1 MRQIAFIAIC
11 LHFIFSLVKSIEP
24 LLIKRIKMKK
34 QLLSASIAL
43 MCLSSINAQAVTYIS
58 AKAMLDVENG
68 TLIPSPLITIDN
80 GVISAVERNKSPT
93 LTNDDQH
100 IKLPSLTLMP
110 GLMDMHV
117 HLTSDPTVPRGER
130 LSQSVPRMAVKATY
144 FAKKTLE
151 AGFTTVRN
159 VGASGYSVIA
169 VRDGINA
176 GDIIG
181 PRIWAAGPSL
191 GITGGHCDNN
201 RLPPELKYTA
211 QGVADGPWAVRI
223 KVREN
228 IKYGANAIKF
238 CATGGVFSK
247 GTKVGTQQYSFEEMK
262 AIVDEAHLRDLTVAA
277 HAHGTNG
284 IKTAIK
290 AGVDSV
296 EHASFLDDEAIAL
309 AKEHGTWLSMDIY
322 NTEYTLSFGEE
333 NGVDEENLNKER
345 QVSKRQ
351 RDSFKRAV
359 NAGVKMVFGTDAAI
373 YPHGDNAKQFSRM
386 VEFGM
391 TELHAIQAAT
401 INSAKLLKMDD
412 QLGQIKTGFAAD
424 IIAVK
429 GDPLKNITTL
439 EQIPFVMKAGV
450 VYKN

>member
-1 MRQIAFIAIC
+1 
-11 LHFIFSLVKSIEP
+11 
-24 LLIKRIKMKK
+24 MKK
-34 QLLSASIAL
+34 TLLSTSLAL
-43 MCLSSINAQAVTYIS
+43 LCITSLQTHAVTYIT
-58 AKAMLDVENG
+58 AKAMLDVQSG
-68 TLIPSPLITIDN
+68 KLITSPLITIDN
-80 GVISAVERNKSPT
+80 GKIIAVERNKKPT
-93 LTNDDQH
+93 VEINDEYIQ
-100 IKLPSLTLMP
+100 LPELTLIP

-117 HLTSDPTVPRGER
+117 HLTSDPTVSRSER
-130 LSQSVPRMAVKATY
+130 LGQSVPRMAIKASY

-159 VGASGYSVIA
+159 LGAAGYSVIA

-176 GDIIG
+176 GDIVG

-201 RLPPELKYTA
+201 RLPPELKHTA
-211 QGVADGPWAVRI
+211 EGVADGPWNVRI

-247 GTKVGTQQYSFEEMK
+247 GTKVGVQQYSLAEMT
-262 AIVDEAHLRDLTVAA
+262 AIVEEAHMRDLPVAA

-284 IKTAIK
+284 IKAAIK

-296 EHASFLDDEAIAL
+296 EHVSFLDDEAITLAL
-309 AKEHGTWLSMDIY
+309 KHGTWFSMDIY
-322 NTEYTLSFGEE
+322 NTEYTLTYGEE

-345 QVSKRQ
+345 QVSKKQ
-351 RDSFKRAV
+351 RDSFSRAV
-359 NAGVKMVFGTDAAI
+359 KAGVKMVFGTDAAI

-386 VEFGM
+386 VKFGM
-391 TELHAIQAAT
+391 TELQAIQAAT
-401 INSAKLLKMDD
+401 INSARLLKMDKE
-412 QLGQIKTGFAAD
+412 LGQIKKGFAGD

-429 GDPLKNITTL
+429 GNPLKDISTL
-439 EQIPFVMKAGV
+439 ENIPFVMKAGV
-450 VYKN
+450 VYKK

>member
-1 MRQIAFIAIC
+1 
-11 LHFIFSLVKSIEP
+11 
-24 LLIKRIKMKK
+24 MKK
-34 QLLSASIAL
+34 QLLSTSIAL
-43 MCLSSINAQAVTYIS
+43 LCLTTFNTHAVTYLS
-58 AKAMLDVENG
+58 AKAMVDVKDG
-68 TLIPSPLITIDN
+68 KLIKSPLITIDD
-80 GVISAVERNKSPT
+80 GVITNIEQNKKPT
-93 LTNDDQH
+93 LTKDDKH
-100 IKLPSLTLMP
+100 IQLPDLTLMP

-117 HLTSDPTVPRGER
+117 HLTSDPTVPRSER
-130 LSQSVPRMAVKATY
+130 LGQSVPRMAIKAAH

-159 VGASGYSVIA
+159 VGAEGYSVIA

-176 GDIIG
+176 GDIVG

-201 RLPPELKYTA
+201 RLPPELKYTSS
-211 QGVADGPWAVRI
+211 GVADGPWAARI

-247 GTKVGTQQYSFEEMK
+247 GTKVGAQQYSFEEMK
-262 AIVDEAHLRDLTVAA
+262 AIVDEAHMRDLPVAA
-277 HAHGTNG
+277 HAHGTSG

-309 AKEHGTWLSMDIY
+309 AKKHGTWLSMDIY
-322 NTEYTLSFGEE
+322 NTEYTLTYGEQ

-351 RDSFKRAV
+351 RDSFSRAV
-359 NAGVKMVFGTDAAI
+359 KAGVKMVFGTDAAI

-386 VEFGM
+386 VKFGM
-391 TELHAIQAAT
+391 TELQAIQAST
-401 INSAKLLKMDD
+401 INSAKLLKVDD
-412 QLGQIKTGFAAD
+412 QLGQIKAGFAAD

-429 GDPLKNITTL
+429 GNPLTNISLL

-450 VYKN
+450 VYRAKK

>member
-1 MRQIAFIAIC
+1 
-11 LHFIFSLVKSIEP
+11 
-24 LLIKRIKMKK
+24 MKK
-34 QLLSASIAL
+34 HLLSASVVML
-43 MCLSSINAQAVTYIS
+43 CLSSLPTQAVTYIS

-68 TLIPSPLITIDN
+68 TLIQSPLITVDN
-80 GVISAVERNKSPT
+80 GVITSIERNKKPQVGES
-93 LTNDDQH
+93 DEH
-100 IKLPSLTLMP
+100 INLPQLTLVP

-117 HLTSDPTVPRGER
+117 HLTSDPTVSRSER
-130 LSQSVPRMAVKATY
+130 LGQSIPRMAVKSAY

-159 VGASGYSVIA
+159 VGADGYSVIA

-201 RLPPELKYTA
+201 RLPPELKYTST
-211 QGVADGPWAVRI
+211 GVADGPWAVRT

-247 GTKVGTQQYSFEEMK
+247 GTKVGVQQYSLEEMK
-262 AIVDEAHLRDLTVAA
+262 AIVEEAHMRDLPVAA
-277 HAHGTNG
+277 HAHGTSG
-284 IKTAIK
+284 IKTAII

-309 AKEHGTWLSMDIY
+309 AKKHGTWLSMDIY
-322 NTEYTLSFGEE
+322 NTEYTLSFGEQ

-345 QVSKRQ
+345 QVSKKQ
-351 RDSFKRAV
+351 RDSFSRAV
-359 NAGVKMVFGTDAAI
+359 KAGVNMVFGTDAAI

-391 TELHAIQAAT
+391 TELQAIQSAT
-401 INSAKLLKMDD
+401 INSAKLLKM
-412 QLGQIKTGFAAD
+412 QNTLGQIKTGFAAD
-424 IIAVK
+424 IIAVE
-429 GDPLKNITTL
+429 GNPLKNISTL
-439 EQIPFVMKAGV
+439 EQIPFVMKAGI
-450 VYKN
+450 VYKAEK

>member
-1 MRQIAFIAIC
+1 
-11 LHFIFSLVKSIEP
+11 
-24 LLIKRIKMKK
+24 
-34 QLLSASIAL
+34 
-43 MCLSSINAQAVTYIS
+43 
-58 AKAMLDVENG
+58 MLDVENG
-68 TLIPSPLITIDN
+68 TLIQSPLITVDN
-80 GVISAVERNKSPT
+80 GVITSIERNKKPQVSKS
-93 LTNDDQH
+93 DEH
-100 IKLPSLTLMP
+100 INLPQLTLVP

-117 HLTSDPTVPRGER
+117 HLTSDPTVSRSER
-130 LSQSVPRMAVKATY
+130 LGQSIPRMAVKSAY

-159 VGASGYSVIA
+159 VGADGYSVIA

-201 RLPPELKYTA
+201 RLPPELKYTST
-211 QGVADGPWAVRI
+211 GVADGPWAVRT

-247 GTKVGTQQYSFEEMK
+247 GTKVGVQQYSLEEMK
-262 AIVDEAHLRDLTVAA
+262 AIVEEAHMRDLPVAA
-277 HAHGTNG
+277 HAHGTSG
-284 IKTAIK
+284 IKTAII

-309 AKEHGTWLSMDIY
+309 AKKHGTWLSMDIY
-322 NTEYTLSFGEE
+322 NTEYTLSFGEQ

-345 QVSKRQ
+345 QVSKKQ
-351 RDSFKRAV
+351 RDSFSRAV
-359 NAGVKMVFGTDAAI
+359 KAGVNMVFGTDAAI

-391 TELHAIQAAT
+391 TELQAIQSAT
-401 INSAKLLKMDD
+401 INSAKLLKM
-412 QLGQIKTGFAAD
+412 QNTLGQIKTGFAAD
-424 IIAVK
+424 IIAVE
-429 GDPLKNITTL
+429 GNPLKNISTL
-439 EQIPFVMKAGV
+439 EQIPFVMKAGI
-450 VYKN
+450 VYKAEK

>member
-1 MRQIAFIAIC
+1 
-11 LHFIFSLVKSIEP
+11 
-24 LLIKRIKMKK
+24 
-34 QLLSASIAL
+34 LSTL
-43 MCLSSINAQAVTYIS
+43 PAQAVTYIS

-68 TLIPSPLITIDN
+68 TLIQSPLITIDD
-80 GVISAVERNKSPT
+80 GVITSIERNKKPK
-93 LTNDDQH
+93 LGKNDEL
-100 IKLPSLTLMP
+100 INLPQLTLVP

-117 HLTSDPTVPRGER
+117 HLTSDPTVSRSER
-130 LSQSVPRMAVKATY
+130 LGQSIPRMAVKSAY

-159 VGASGYSVIA
+159 VGADGYSVIA

-176 GDIIG
+176 GDIVG

-201 RLPPELKYTA
+201 RLPPELKYTSA
-211 QGVADGPWAVRI
+211 GVADGPWAVRT

-247 GTKVGTQQYSFEEMK
+247 GTKVGVQQYSLEEMK
-262 AIVDEAHLRDLTVAA
+262 AIVEEAHMRDLPVAA
-277 HAHGTNG
+277 HAHGTSG
-284 IKTAIK
+284 IKTAII

-309 AKEHGTWLSMDIY
+309 AKKHGTWLSMDIY
-322 NTEYTLSFGEE
+322 NTEYTLSFGEQ

-345 QVSKRQ
+345 QVSKKQ
-351 RDSFKRAV
+351 RDSFSRAV
-359 NAGVKMVFGTDAAI
+359 KAGVNMVFGTDAAI

-391 TELHAIQAAT
+391 TELQAIQSAT
-401 INSAKLLKMDD
+401 INSAKLLKMHNT
-412 QLGQIKTGFAAD
+412 LGQIKTGYAAD
-424 IIAVK
+424 IIAVE
-429 GDPLKNITTL
+429 GNPLNNISTL
-439 EQIPFVMKAGV
+439 EQIPFVMKAGI
-450 VYKN
+450 VYKTEK

>member
-1 MRQIAFIAIC
+1 
-11 LHFIFSLVKSIEP
+11 
-24 LLIKRIKMKK
+24 MKK
-34 QLLSASIAL
+34 QLLSTSIAL
-43 MCLSSINAQAVTYIS
+43 LCLTTFNTHAVTYLS
-58 AKAMLDVENG
+58 AKAMVDVEDG
-68 TLIPSPLITIDN
+68 KLIKSPLITIDD
-80 GVISAVERNKSPT
+80 GVITNIEQNKKPT
-93 LTNDDQH
+93 LTKDDKH
-100 IKLPSLTLMP
+100 IQLPDLTLMP

-117 HLTSDPTVPRGER
+117 HLTSDPTVPRSER
-130 LSQSVPRMAVKATY
+130 LGQSVPRMAIKAAH

-159 VGASGYSVIA
+159 VGAEGYSVIA
-169 VRDGINA
+169 VRDGINT
-176 GDIIG
+176 GDIVG

-201 RLPPELKYTA
+201 RLPPELKYTSS
-211 QGVADGPWAVRI
+211 GVADGPWAARI

-247 GTKVGTQQYSFEEMK
+247 GTKVGAQQYSFEEMK
-262 AIVDEAHLRDLTVAA
+262 AIVDEAHMRDLPVAA
-277 HAHGTNG
+277 HAHGTSG

-309 AKEHGTWLSMDIY
+309 AKKHGTWLSMDIY
-322 NTEYTLSFGEE
+322 NTEYTLTYGEQ
-333 NGVDEENLNKER
+333 NGVDEENLDKER
-345 QVSKRQ
+345 QVSKKQ
-351 RDSFKRAV
+351 RDSFSRAV
-359 NAGVKMVFGTDAAI
+359 KAGVKMVFGTDAAI

-391 TELHAIQAAT
+391 TELQAIQAST
-401 INSAKLLKMDD
+401 ISSAKLLKMDD

-424 IIAVK
+424 LIAVK
-429 GDPLKNITTL
+429 GNPLKNIALL
-439 EQIPFVMKAGV
+439 EQIPFVMKAGII
-450 VYKN
+450 YKENK

>member
-1 MRQIAFIAIC
+1 
-11 LHFIFSLVKSIEP
+11 
-24 LLIKRIKMKK
+24 
-34 QLLSASIAL
+34 
-43 MCLSSINAQAVTYIS
+43 
-58 AKAMLDVENG
+58 MLDVENG
-68 TLIPSPLITIDN
+68 TLIQSPLITIDD
-80 GVISAVERNKSPT
+80 GVITSIERNKKPK
-93 LTNDDQH
+93 LGKNDEL
-100 IKLPSLTLMP
+100 INLPQLTLVP

-117 HLTSDPTVPRGER
+117 HLTSDPTVSRSER
-130 LSQSVPRMAVKATY
+130 LGQSIPRMAVKSAY

-159 VGASGYSVIA
+159 VGADGYSVIA

-176 GDIIG
+176 GDIVG

-201 RLPPELKYTA
+201 RLPPELKYTST
-211 QGVADGPWAVRI
+211 GVADGPWAVRT

-247 GTKVGTQQYSFEEMK
+247 GTKVGVQQYSLEEMK
-262 AIVDEAHLRDLTVAA
+262 AIVEEAHMRDLPVAA
-277 HAHGTNG
+277 HAHGTSG
-284 IKTAIK
+284 IKTAII

-309 AKEHGTWLSMDIY
+309 ATKHGTWLSMDIY
-322 NTEYTLSFGEE
+322 NTEYTLSFGEQ

-345 QVSKRQ
+345 QVSKKQ
-351 RDSFKRAV
+351 RDSFSRAV
-359 NAGVKMVFGTDAAI
+359 KAGVNMVFGTDAAI

-391 TELHAIQAAT
+391 TELQAIQSAT
-401 INSAKLLKMDD
+401 INSAKLLKMHNK
-412 QLGQIKTGFAAD
+412 LGQIKTGYAAD
-424 IIAVK
+424 IIAVE
-429 GDPLKNITTL
+429 GNPLKNISTL
-439 EQIPFVMKAGV
+439 EQIPFVMKAGI
-450 VYKN
+450 VYKTEK

>member
-1 MRQIAFIAIC
+1 M
-11 LHFIFSLVKSIEP
+11 H
-24 LLIKRIKMKK
+24 
-34 QLLSASIAL
+34 
-43 MCLSSINAQAVTYIS
+43 AVTYIS

-68 TLIPSPLITIDN
+68 TLIQSPLITIDN
-80 GVISAVERNKSPT
+80 GMIISIERNKKPT
-93 LTNDDQH
+93 LTKTD
-100 IKLPSLTLMP
+100 KLIDLPALTLLP

-117 HLTSDPTVPRGER
+117 HLTSDPTVPRSER
-130 LSQSVPRMAVKATY
+130 LGQSVPRMAIKAAH

-151 AGFTTVRN
+151 AGFTTVLN
-159 VGASGYSVIA
+159 VGAEGYSVIA

-176 GDIIG
+176 GDIVG
-181 PRIWAAGPSL
+181 PRIWAAGPAL

-201 RLPPELKYTA
+201 RLPPELKYTST
-211 QGVADGPWAVRI
+211 GIADGPWAARI

-247 GTKVGTQQYSFEEMK
+247 GTKVGVQQYSFEEMK
-262 AIVDEAHLRDLTVAA
+262 AIVDEAHMRDLPVAA
-277 HAHGTNG
+277 HAHGTSG

-309 AKEHGTWLSMDIY
+309 AKKHGTWLSMDIY
-322 NTEYTLSFGEE
+322 NTEYTLSFGEQ
-333 NGVDEENLNKER
+333 NGVDEENLKKER
-345 QVSKRQ
+345 QVSKKQ
-351 RDSFKRAV
+351 RDSFSRAV
-359 NAGVKMVFGTDAAI
+359 KAGVKMVFGTDAAI

-391 TELHAIQAAT
+391 TELQAIQAST

-424 IIAVK
+424 LIAVK
-429 GDPLKNITTL
+429 GNPLKNIALL
-439 EQIPFVMKAGV
+439 EQIPFVMKAGII
-450 VYKN
+450 YKENK

>member
-1 MRQIAFIAIC
+1 
-11 LHFIFSLVKSIEP
+11 
-24 LLIKRIKMKK
+24 
-34 QLLSASIAL
+34 
-43 MCLSSINAQAVTYIS
+43 
-58 AKAMLDVENG
+58 MLDVENG
-68 TLIPSPLITIDN
+68 TLIQSPLITIDD
-80 GVISAVERNKSPT
+80 GVITSIERNKKPK
-93 LTNDDQH
+93 LGKNDEL
-100 IKLPSLTLMP
+100 INLPQLTLVP

-117 HLTSDPTVPRGER
+117 HLTSDPTVSRSER
-130 LSQSVPRMAVKATY
+130 LGQSIPRMAVKSAY

-159 VGASGYSVIA
+159 VGADGYSVIA

-176 GDIIG
+176 GDIVG

-201 RLPPELKYTA
+201 RLPPELKYTST
-211 QGVADGPWAVRI
+211 GVADGPWAVRT

-247 GTKVGTQQYSFEEMK
+247 GTKVGVQQYSLEEMK
-262 AIVDEAHLRDLTVAA
+262 AIVEEAHMRDLPVAA
-277 HAHGTNG
+277 HAHGTSG
-284 IKTAIK
+284 IKTAII

-309 AKEHGTWLSMDIY
+309 AKKHGTWLSMDIY
-322 NTEYTLSFGEE
+322 NTEYTLSFGEQ

-345 QVSKRQ
+345 QVSKKQ
-351 RDSFKRAV
+351 RDSFSRAV
-359 NAGVKMVFGTDAAI
+359 KAGVNMVFGTDAAI

-391 TELHAIQAAT
+391 TELQAIQSAT
-401 INSAKLLKMDD
+401 INSAKLLKMHNK
-412 QLGQIKTGFAAD
+412 LGQIKTGYAAD
-424 IIAVK
+424 IIAVE
-429 GDPLKNITTL
+429 GNPLKNISTL
-439 EQIPFVMKAGV
+439 EQIPFVMKAGI
-450 VYKN
+450 VYKTEK

>member
-1 MRQIAFIAIC
+1 
-11 LHFIFSLVKSIEP
+11 
-24 LLIKRIKMKK
+24 MKK

-43 MCLSSINAQAVTYIS
+43 LTFTSLSAHATTYLS
-58 AKAMLDVENG
+58 AKAMVDVQTG
-68 TLIPSPLITIDN
+68 KLVQSPLITIDN
-80 GVISAVERNKSPT
+80 GIITSVEQNKKPVLSKG
-93 LTNDDQH
+93 DKH
-100 IKLPSLTLMP
+100 IQLLELTLMP

-117 HLTSDPTVPRGER
+117 HLTSDPTVPRSER
-130 LSQSVPRMAVKATY
+130 LGQSVPRMAIKAAH

-159 VGASGYSVIA
+159 VGAEGYSVIA

-176 GDIIG
+176 GDIVG

-201 RLPPELKYTA
+201 RLPPELKYTST
-211 QGVADGPWAVRI
+211 GVADGPWAARV

-247 GTKVGTQQYSFEEMK
+247 GTKVGAQQYSYEEMK
-262 AIVDEAHLRDLTVAA
+262 AIVDEAHMRDLPVAA
-277 HAHGTNG
+277 HAHGTSG

-290 AGVDSV
+290 AGVDSI

-322 NTEYTLSFGEE
+322 NTEYTLTFGEQ

-345 QVSKRQ
+345 QVSKKQ
-351 RDSFKRAV
+351 RDSFNRAV
-359 NAGVKMVFGTDAAI
+359 KAGVNMVFGTDAAI

-391 TELHAIQAAT
+391 TELQAIQAAT
-401 INSAKLLKMDD
+401 INSAKLLKMNNK
-412 QLGQIKTGFAAD
+412 LGQLKAGFAAD
-424 IIAVK
+424 IIALK
-429 GDPLKNITTL
+429 GNPLENITEL
-439 EQIPFVMKAGV
+439 EHIPFVMKAGQ
-450 VYKN
+450 VYKNDF

>member
-1 MRQIAFIAIC
+1 
-11 LHFIFSLVKSIEP
+11 
-24 LLIKRIKMKK
+24 
-34 QLLSASIAL
+34 
-43 MCLSSINAQAVTYIS
+43 
-58 AKAMLDVENG
+58 MLDVENG
-68 TLIPSPLITIDN
+68 TLIQSPLITIDD
-80 GVISAVERNKSPT
+80 GVITSIERNKKPK
-93 LTNDDQH
+93 LGKNDEF
-100 IKLPSLTLMP
+100 INLPQLTLVP

-117 HLTSDPTVPRGER
+117 HLTSDPTVSRSER
-130 LSQSVPRMAVKATY
+130 LGQSIPRMAVKSAY

-159 VGASGYSVIA
+159 VGADGYSVIA

-201 RLPPELKYTA
+201 RLPPELKYTST
-211 QGVADGPWAVRI
+211 GVADGPWAVRT

-247 GTKVGTQQYSFEEMK
+247 GTKVGVQQYSLEEMK
-262 AIVDEAHLRDLTVAA
+262 AIVEEAHMRDLPVAA
-277 HAHGTNG
+277 HAHGTSG
-284 IKTAIK
+284 IKTAII

-309 AKEHGTWLSMDIY
+309 AKKHGTWLSMDIY
-322 NTEYTLSFGEE
+322 NTEYTLSFGEQ

-345 QVSKRQ
+345 QVSKKQ
-351 RDSFKRAV
+351 RNSFSRAV
-359 NAGVKMVFGTDAAI
+359 KAGVNMVFGTDAAI

-391 TELHAIQAAT
+391 TELQAIQSAT
-401 INSAKLLKMDD
+401 INSAKLLKMHNK
-412 QLGQIKTGFAAD
+412 LGQIKTGYAAD
-424 IIAVK
+424 IIAVE
-429 GDPLKNITTL
+429 GNPLKNISTL
-439 EQIPFVMKAGV
+439 EQIPFVMKAGI
-450 VYKN
+450 VYKTEK

>member
-1 MRQIAFIAIC
+1 
-11 LHFIFSLVKSIEP
+11 
-24 LLIKRIKMKK
+24 MKK

-43 MCLSSINAQAVTYIS
+43 LCLNSLDAQALTYIS

-68 TLIPSPLITIDN
+68 KLIQSPLITIDN
-80 GVISAVERNKSPT
+80 GIITSIEQNKKPT
-93 LTNDDQH
+93 LTKEDELID
-100 IKLPSLTLMP
+100 LPQLTLMP

-117 HLTSDPTVPRGER
+117 HLTSDPTVPRSER
-130 LSQSVPRMAVKATY
+130 LGQSVPRMAIKAAH

-159 VGASGYSVIA
+159 VGAEGYSVIA

-176 GDIIG
+176 GDIVG

-201 RLPPELKYTA
+201 RLPPELKYTSS
-211 QGVADGPWAVRI
+211 GVADGPWAARI

-247 GTKVGTQQYSFEEMK
+247 GTKVGAQQYSFEEMK
-262 AIVDEAHLRDLTVAA
+262 AIVDEAHMRDLPVAA
-277 HAHGTNG
+277 HAHGTSG

-322 NTEYTLSFGEE
+322 NTEYTLTYGEQ

-351 RDSFKRAV
+351 RDSFSRAV
-359 NAGVKMVFGTDAAI
+359 KAGVKMVFGTDAAI

-386 VEFGM
+386 VKFGM
-391 TELHAIQAAT
+391 SELQAIQAST
-401 INSAKLLKMDD
+401 INSAKLLKMGD

-429 GDPLKNITTL
+429 GNPLKNISLL
-439 EQIPFVMKAGV
+439 EQVPFVMKAGV
-450 VYKN
+450 VYKAN

>member
-1 MRQIAFIAIC
+1 
-11 LHFIFSLVKSIEP
+11 
-24 LLIKRIKMKK
+24 
-34 QLLSASIAL
+34 
-43 MCLSSINAQAVTYIS
+43 
-58 AKAMLDVENG
+58 MLDVENG
-68 TLIPSPLITIDN
+68 TLIQSPLITIDD
-80 GVISAVERNKSPT
+80 GVITSIERNKKPK
-93 LTNDDQH
+93 LGKNDEL
-100 IKLPSLTLMP
+100 INLPQLTLVP

-117 HLTSDPTVPRGER
+117 HLTSDPTVSRSER
-130 LSQSVPRMAVKATY
+130 LGQSIPRMAVKSAY

-159 VGASGYSVIA
+159 VGADGYSVIA

-176 GDIIG
+176 GDIVG

-201 RLPPELKYTA
+201 RLPPELKYTST
-211 QGVADGPWAVRI
+211 GVADGPWAVRT

-247 GTKVGTQQYSFEEMK
+247 GTKVGVQQYSLEEMK
-262 AIVDEAHLRDLTVAA
+262 AIVEEAHMRDLPVAA
-277 HAHGTNG
+277 HAHGTSC
-284 IKTAIK
+284 IKTAII

-309 AKEHGTWLSMDIY
+309 AKKHGTWLSMDIY
-322 NTEYTLSFGEE
+322 NTEYTLSFGEQ

-345 QVSKRQ
+345 QVSKKQ
-351 RDSFKRAV
+351 RDSFSRAV
-359 NAGVKMVFGTDAAI
+359 KAGVNMVFGTDAAI

-391 TELHAIQAAT
+391 TELQAIQSAT
-401 INSAKLLKMDD
+401 INSAKLLKMHNT
-412 QLGQIKTGFAAD
+412 LGQIKTGYAAD
-424 IIAVK
+424 IIAVEEN
-429 GDPLKNITTL
+429 PLKNISTL
-439 EQIPFVMKAGV
+439 EQIPFVMKAGIA
-450 VYKN
+450 YKTEK

>member
-1 MRQIAFIAIC
+1 MKQKILSSAIALLC
-11 LHFIFSLVKSIEP
+11 LHSV
-24 LLIKRIKMKK
+24 
-34 QLLSASIAL
+34 
-43 MCLSSINAQAVTYIS
+43 NAHAVTYVS
-58 AKAMLDVENG
+58 AKAMLDVQTG
-68 TLIPSPLITIDN
+68 QLINAPLITIDN
-80 GVISAVERNKSPT
+80 GIITAVERNKMPT
-93 LTNDDQH
+93 LSKDDEH
-100 IKLPSLTLMP
+100 ISLPELTLMP

-117 HLTSDPTVPRGER
+117 HLTSDPTVSRSER
-130 LSQSVPRMAVKATY
+130 LGQSVPRMAIKAAY

-159 VGASGYSVIA
+159 VGADGYSVIA

-211 QGVADGPWAVRI
+211 QGVADGPWGVRV

-247 GTKVGTQQYSFEEMK
+247 GTKLGAQQYSLQEMQ
-262 AIVDEAHLRDLTVAA
+262 AIVDEAHMRDLPVAA
-277 HAHGTNG
+277 HAHGTDG
-284 IKTAIK
+284 IKTAIR

-296 EHASFLDDEAIAL
+296 EHASYLDDEAIQL
-309 AKEHGTWLSMDIY
+309 AKDHGTWLSMDIY
-322 NTEYTLSFGEE
+322 NTEYTLSFGEQ

-345 QVSKRQ
+345 QVSKVQ

-359 NAGVKMVFGTDAAI
+359 AAGVNMVFGTDAAI

-386 VEFGM
+386 VQLGM
-391 TELHAIQAAT
+391 SELQAIQTAT
-401 INSAKLLKMDD
+401 INSAKLLKMDA
-412 QLGQIKTGFAAD
+412 QLGQLKPGFAAD
-424 IIAVK
+424 LIAVK
-429 GDPLKNITTL
+429 GSPLQNITLL

-450 VYKN
+450 VYKSEK

>member
-1 MRQIAFIAIC
+1 
-11 LHFIFSLVKSIEP
+11 
-24 LLIKRIKMKK
+24 MKK
-34 QLLSASIAL
+34 HLLSASIAIL
-43 MCLSSINAQAVTYIS
+43 CLSSLPAQAVTYIS

-68 TLIPSPLITIDN
+68 TLIQSPLITIDD
-80 GVISAVERNKSPT
+80 GVITSIERNKKPK
-93 LTNDDQH
+93 LVKNDEL
-100 IKLPSLTLMP
+100 INLPQLTLVP

-117 HLTSDPTVPRGER
+117 HLTSDPTVSRSER
-130 LSQSVPRMAVKATY
+130 LGQSIPRMAVKSAY

-159 VGASGYSVIA
+159 VGADGYSVIA

-176 GDIIG
+176 GDIVG

-201 RLPPELKYTA
+201 RLPPELKYTST
-211 QGVADGPWAVRI
+211 GVADGPWAVRT

-247 GTKVGTQQYSFEEMK
+247 GTKVGVQQYSLEEMK
-262 AIVDEAHLRDLTVAA
+262 AIVEEAHMRDLPVAA
-277 HAHGTNG
+277 HAHGTSG
-284 IKTAIK
+284 IKTAII

-309 AKEHGTWLSMDIY
+309 AKKHGTWLSMDIY
-322 NTEYTLSFGEE
+322 NTEYTLSFGEQ

-345 QVSKRQ
+345 QVSKKQ
-351 RDSFKRAV
+351 RDSFSRAV
-359 NAGVKMVFGTDAAI
+359 KAGVNMVFGTDAAI

-391 TELHAIQAAT
+391 TELQAIQSAT
-401 INSAKLLKMDD
+401 INSAKLLKMHNK
-412 QLGQIKTGFAAD
+412 LGQIKTGYAAD
-424 IIAVK
+424 IIAVE
-429 GDPLKNITTL
+429 GNPLENISTL
-439 EQIPFVMKAGV
+439 EQIPFVMKAGI
-450 VYKN
+450 VYKTEK

>member
-1 MRQIAFIAIC
+1 
-11 LHFIFSLVKSIEP
+11 
-24 LLIKRIKMKK
+24 MKK
-34 QLLSASIAL
+34 HLLSASIAIL
-43 MCLSSINAQAVTYIS
+43 CLNSLSAQAVTYIS

-68 TLIPSPLITIDN
+68 TLIQSPLITIDD
-80 GVISAVERNKSPT
+80 GVITSIERNKKPK
-93 LTNDDQH
+93 LGKNDEL
-100 IKLPSLTLMP
+100 INLPQLTLVP

-117 HLTSDPTVPRGER
+117 HLTSDPTVSRSER
-130 LSQSVPRMAVKATY
+130 LGQSIPRMAVKSAY

-159 VGASGYSVIA
+159 VGADGYSVIA

-176 GDIIG
+176 GDIVG

-201 RLPPELKYTA
+201 RLPPELKYTSA
-211 QGVADGPWAVRI
+211 GVADGPWAVRT

-228 IKYGANAIKF
+228 IKYGTNAIKF

-247 GTKVGTQQYSFEEMK
+247 GTKVGVQQYSLEEMK
-262 AIVDEAHLRDLTVAA
+262 AIVEEAHMRDLPVAA
-277 HAHGTNG
+277 HAHGTSG
-284 IKTAIK
+284 IKTAII

-309 AKEHGTWLSMDIY
+309 AKKHGTWLSMDIY
-322 NTEYTLSFGEE
+322 NTEYTLSFGEQ

-345 QVSKRQ
+345 QVSKKQ
-351 RDSFKRAV
+351 RDSFSRAV
-359 NAGVKMVFGTDAAI
+359 KAGVNMVFGTDAAI

-391 TELHAIQAAT
+391 TELQAIQSAT
-401 INSAKLLKMDD
+401 INSAKLLKMHNK
-412 QLGQIKTGFAAD
+412 LGQIKTGYAAD
-424 IIAVK
+424 IIAVE
-429 GDPLKNITTL
+429 GNPLKNISTL
-439 EQIPFVMKAGV
+439 EQIPFVMKAGI
-450 VYKN
+450 VYKTEK

>member
-1 MRQIAFIAIC
+1 
-11 LHFIFSLVKSIEP
+11 
-24 LLIKRIKMKK
+24 MKK
-34 QLLSASIAL
+34 QLLSTSIAL
-43 MCLSSINAQAVTYIS
+43 LCLTTFNAHAVTYLS
-58 AKAMLDVENG
+58 ANAMVNVEDG
-68 TLIPSPLITIDN
+68 TLIKLPLITIDD
-80 GVISAVERNKSPT
+80 GVITNIEQNKKPT
-93 LTNDDQH
+93 LTKDDKH
-100 IKLPSLTLMP
+100 IQLLDLTLMP

-117 HLTSDPTVPRGER
+117 HLTSDPTVPRSER
-130 LSQSVPRMAVKATY
+130 LGQSVPRMAIKAAH
-144 FAKKTLE
+144 FAKRTLE

-159 VGASGYSVIA
+159 VGAEGYSVIA

-176 GDIIG
+176 GDIVG

-201 RLPPELKYTA
+201 RLPPELKYTSS
-211 QGVADGPWAVRI
+211 GVADGPWAARI

-247 GTKVGTQQYSFEEMK
+247 GTKVGAQQYSFEEMK
-262 AIVDEAHLRDLTVAA
+262 AIVDEAHMRDLPVAA
-277 HAHGTNG
+277 HAHGTSG

-322 NTEYTLSFGEE
+322 NTEYTLTYGEQ

-351 RDSFKRAV
+351 RDSFSRAV
-359 NAGVKMVFGTDAAI
+359 KAGVKMVFGTDAAI
-373 YPHGDNAKQFSRM
+373 YPHGNNAKQFSRM
-386 VEFGM
+386 VKFGM
-391 TELHAIQAAT
+391 TELQAIQAST
-401 INSAKLLKMDD
+401 INSAKLLKMDT

-429 GDPLKNITTL
+429 ANPLKNIKTL
-439 EQIPFVMKAGV
+439 ESVSFVMKAGV
-450 VYKN
+450 VYKNQL

>member
-1 MRQIAFIAIC
+1 
-11 LHFIFSLVKSIEP
+11 
-24 LLIKRIKMKK
+24 
-34 QLLSASIAL
+34 
-43 MCLSSINAQAVTYIS
+43 LSSLPAQAVTYIS

-68 TLIPSPLITIDN
+68 TLIQSPLITIDD
-80 GVISAVERNKSPT
+80 GVITSIERNKKPK
-93 LTNDDQH
+93 LGKNDEL
-100 IKLPSLTLMP
+100 INLPQLTLVP

-117 HLTSDPTVPRGER
+117 HLTSDPTVSRSER
-130 LSQSVPRMAVKATY
+130 LGQSIPRMAVKSAY

-159 VGASGYSVIA
+159 VGADGYSVIA

-176 GDIIG
+176 GDIVG

-201 RLPPELKYTA
+201 RLPPELKYTST
-211 QGVADGPWAVRI
+211 GVADGPWAVRT

-247 GTKVGTQQYSFEEMK
+247 GTKVGVQQYSLEEMK
-262 AIVDEAHLRDLTVAA
+262 AIVEEAHMRDLPVAA
-277 HAHGTNG
+277 HAHGTRG
-284 IKTAIK
+284 IKTAII

-309 AKEHGTWLSMDIY
+309 AKKHGTWLSMDIY
-322 NTEYTLSFGEE
+322 NTEYTLSFGEQ

-345 QVSKRQ
+345 QVSKKQ
-351 RDSFKRAV
+351 RDSFSRAV
-359 NAGVKMVFGTDAAI
+359 KAGVNMVFGTDAAI

-391 TELHAIQAAT
+391 TELQAIQSAT
-401 INSAKLLKMDD
+401 INSAKLLKMHNK
-412 QLGQIKTGFAAD
+412 LGQIKTGYAAD
-424 IIAVK
+424 IIAVE
-429 GDPLKNITTL
+429 GNPLKNISTL
-439 EQIPFVMKAGV
+439 EQIPFVMKAGI
-450 VYKN
+450 VYKTEK

>member
-1 MRQIAFIAIC
+1 
-11 LHFIFSLVKSIEP
+11 
-24 LLIKRIKMKK
+24 MKK

-43 MCLSSINAQAVTYIS
+43 LTFTSLSAHATTYLS
-58 AKAMLDVENG
+58 AKAMVDVQTG
-68 TLIPSPLITIDN
+68 KLVQSPLITIDN
-80 GVISAVERNKSPT
+80 GIITSVEQNKKPVLSKG
-93 LTNDDQH
+93 DKH
-100 IKLPSLTLMP
+100 IQLLELTLMP

-117 HLTSDPTVPRGER
+117 HLTSDPTVPRSER
-130 LSQSVPRMAVKATY
+130 LGQSVPRMAIKAAH

-159 VGASGYSVIA
+159 VGAEGYSVIA

-176 GDIIG
+176 GDIVG

-201 RLPPELKYTA
+201 RLPPELKYTST
-211 QGVADGPWAVRI
+211 GVADGPWAARV

-247 GTKVGTQQYSFEEMK
+247 GTKVGAQQYSYEEMK
-262 AIVDEAHLRDLTVAA
+262 AIVDEAHMRDLPVAA
-277 HAHGTNG
+277 HAHGTSG

-290 AGVDSV
+290 AGVDSI

-322 NTEYTLSFGEE
+322 NTEYTLTFGEQ

-345 QVSKRQ
+345 QVSKKQ
-351 RDSFKRAV
+351 RDSFNRAV
-359 NAGVKMVFGTDAAI
+359 KAGVNMVFGTDAAI

-391 TELHAIQAAT
+391 TELQAIQAAT
-401 INSAKLLKMDD
+401 INSAKLLKMNNK
-412 QLGQIKTGFAAD
+412 LGQLKAGFAAD
-424 IIAVK
+424 IIALK
-429 GDPLKNITTL
+429 GNPLENITEL
-439 EQIPFVMKAGV
+439 EHIPFVMKAGQ
-450 VYKN
+450 VYKNDL